1 MKTEVN
7 NSQIPHRFSNQFGHK
22 LERIE
27 LYISIS
33 LFSEIE
39 DKLFKLEPL
48 FINGVAQKECM
59 NLKLIQLFL
68 PRSHTTF
75 V

>member
-7 NSQIPHRFSNQFGHK
+7 NSQIPHRFSTQFGHK

-39 DKLFKLEPL
+39 MYRR
-48 FINGVAQKECM
+48 QT
-59 NLKLIQLFL
+59 IQTGA
-68 PRSHTTF
+68 SVCTG
-75 V
+75 